1 MATKTKEKASS
12 PPVEYA
18 SGQSGPKGLS
28 PQAQAAKPQDA
39 GETRDRAQSATGA
52 GRGMDKLRD
61 EMAKNGGRYVQ
72 VVGEYMTA
80 YLLQHP
86 EAEAAILTEG
96 KTLAG
101 SLKVM
106 EAEARKVKTGNVAVL
121 DDQTAFGIVLQY
133 YGLNAGAVSKNGE
146 NVSKTGEKVT
156 AEAGA
161 SSVTADAVP
170 PFPEGKAFGETG
182 KAAAPDLFDLDALL
196 GVM

>member
-1 MATKTKEKASS
+1 MATKTKEKTPS

-18 SGQSGPKGLS
+18 S
-28 PQAQAAKPQDA
+28 A
-39 GETRDRAQSATGA
+39 
-52 GRGMDKLRD
+52 MDKLRD

-96 KTLAG
+96 KTIVG

-106 EAEARKVKTGNVAVL
+106 EDEARKVKTGNVAVL

-133 YGLNAGAVSKNGE
+133 YGLNAGDVSENGE
-146 NVSKTGEKVT
+146 KVLKNRENVLKTGENVT
-156 AEAGA
+156 AEAGT

-182 KAAAPDLFDLDALL
+182 KAAAPDPFDLDALL

>member
-18 SGQSGPKGLS
+18 S
-28 PQAQAAKPQDA
+28 A
-39 GETRDRAQSATGA
+39 
-52 GRGMDKLRD
+52 MDKLRD
-61 EMAKNGGRYVQ
+61 EMAKSQGKYVQ

-96 KTLAG
+96 KTIAG

-106 EAEARKVKTGNVAVL
+106 EDEARKVKQGNVAVL

-133 YGLNAGAVSKNGE
+133 YGIEEEQGTGNREQGTGIAGQANEMPDSV
-146 NVSKTGEKVT
+146 
-156 AEAGA
+156 EAPA
-161 SSVTADAVP
+161 LTEEAHV
-170 PFPEGKAFGETG
+170 

>member
-1 MATKTKEKASS
+1 MATKTKEKTPS

-18 SGQSGPKGLS
+18 S
-28 PQAQAAKPQDA
+28 A
-39 GETRDRAQSATGA
+39 
-52 GRGMDKLRD
+52 MDKIRD
-61 EMAKNGGRYVQ
+61 EMAKSQGKYVQ

-96 KTLAG
+96 KTIAG

-133 YGLNAGAVSKNGE
+133 YGLNAGD
-146 NVSKTGEKVT
+146 VSKTGENVLKTGENAPGTEKNVT
-156 AEAGA
+156 
-161 SSVTADAVP
+161 
-170 PFPEGKAFGETG
+170 
-182 KAAAPDLFDLDALL
+182 AAPDLFDLDALL